1 MKKAT
6 VIVVIVLSIF
16 TISLLIATKLIANN
30 TKVETWQKTF
40 GGEDSDIA
48 NSIQQTKDGGYIVA
62 GWTKS
67 SGSGGEDAYIL
78 KLNSRGKIEWQK
90 TFGGEDSDIAN
101 SIQQTKDG
109 GYIVAGWTKSSGS
122 GGEDAYILK
131 LNSKGEVEWRKTFGR
146 EDYDEANSIQQTKDG
161 GYIVAGW
168 TYSLGSG
175 ERDAYILKLNSKG
188 EVEWQKTFG
197 GEGNDEANS
206 IQQTKDGGYI
216 VAGWTYSLGSGER
229 DAYILKLNSK
239 GEVEWQ
245 KTFGGEDSDIA
256 NSIQQTTDGGYIVAG
271 WTKSSGSRGEDA
283 YILKLNSKGEVEW
296 QKTFGGEYDDEARS
310 IQQTTDG
317 GYIVAGWTNSF
328 GLERYDVYILKL
340 NSKGEVEWRKTFGGE
355 DYDEANSI
363 QQTKDGGYVVAG
375 WTTSFG
381 SGGYDVYILKLNS
394 KGEFDTTP
402 PNVMIVSPSDVV
414 VLGGTININI
424 DATDNVELE
433 KVTLYID
440 GKKIKEYTSG
450 PYKYSWD
457 SSKASEGAHTI
468 NVEAL
473 DRSGNIGTKSVT
485 TMMDKIKDV
494 SWHKMFGGEGSDKA
508 NSIQQTKDGGYIV
521 AGWTE
526 SFGSREDVYIL
537 KLDSKGEVQWQKTFG
552 GGDDDVT
559 NSIQQ
564 TTDGGYIVAG
574 WTKSFG
580 SGGEDAYI
588 LKLDSK
594 GEVQWQRTFGGGDSD
609 VANSVQQTTDGGY
622 IVAGWTKS
630 FGSGGEDAYILK
642 LDSNGDAEWQ
652 KTFDGKYDDE
662 ANSIQ
667 QTADGGYIV
676 AGWTYS
682 LGSGRLDVNI
692 LKLNAKGEVEWQK
705 TFDCEDEDVAKSIQQ
720 TADGGYIVAGWT
732 YSLGSGERDL
742 YILKL
747 DAKGQLEWQKTF
759 GGAKGN
765 DVANS
770 IQQTTDGGYIVAGWT
785 FSPDSGNDV
794 YILKLD
800 AKGQLEWQKT
810 FGGAKGNDVANSVQQ
825 TADGGYIIAGW
836 TESFGSARWADTYIL
851 KLDSKGEVDTIPPEV
866 KIFSPSDGVALGGTV
881 EINIDATDNVEL
893 EKVTLY
899 IDGKK
904 IREYTSGPY
913 TYTWDSSKAT
923 EGTHTITAEALDK
936 SGNVKTKS
944 VTTIMDKIN
953 DVSWQKTFVGAKGND
968 VANSVQQTTDG
979 GYIVAGWTN
988 SFGSLS
994 ADIYIL
1000 KLDSK
1005 GELEWQKTFGGKD
1018 YDEANSIQQ
1027 TTDGGYIVAGC
1038 TTRPFGSLSADIYIL
1053 KLDSKG
1059 ELEWQKTF
1067 GGKDYDE
1074 ANSIQQTT
1082 DGGYIVAGW
1091 TNSFGSGGEDAYIL
1105 KLNSRGDIEWQK
1117 TFGGED
1123 SDIANSIQQTTDG
1136 GYIVAGWTNS
1146 FDLER
1151 YDAYILKLNS
1161 RGEVEWQ
1168 KTFGGED
1175 SDIANSIQQTT
1186 DGGYI
1191 VAGWTG
1197 FYHEE
1202 DVYILKLNSKGEV
1215 QWQKKFG
1222 GVDSDDEANS
1232 VQQTADGGYIVAG
1245 WTNSFGSR
1253 GEDAYILKLN
1263 SKGDIEWQKTFG
1275 REGSD
1280 DEANSIQQTIDGG
1293 YIVAGWTKS
1302 LIFGEKHVYILKL
1315 DSKGEIENK

>member
-1027 TTDGGYIVAGC
+1027 TTDGGYIVAG
-1038 TTRPFGSLSADIYIL
+1038 
-1053 KLDSKG
+1053 
-1059 ELEWQKTF
+1059 
-1067 GGKDYDE
+1067 
-1074 ANSIQQTT
+1074 
-1082 DGGYIVAGW
+1082 W

>member
-30 TKVETWQKTF
+30 TKVETWQKTFGGEDSDTANSIQQTKDGGYIVAGWTKSSGSGGEDAYILKLTSRGEIEWQKTF

-78 KLNSRGKIEWQK
+78 KLNSRGEI
-90 TFGGEDSDIAN
+90 
-101 SIQQTKDG
+101 
-109 GYIVAGWTKSSGS
+109 
-122 GGEDAYILK
+122 
-131 LNSKGEVEWRKTFGR
+131 EWRKTFGR

-175 ERDAYILKLNSKG
+175 ERDAYILKLNS
-188 EVEWQKTFG
+188 
-197 GEGNDEANS
+197 
-206 IQQTKDGGYI
+206 
-216 VAGWTYSLGSGER
+216 R
-229 DAYILKLNSK
+229 

-296 QKTFGGEYDDEARS
+296 QKTFGGEYDGEARS

-340 NSKGEVEWRKTFGGE
+340 NSKGEVEWQKTFGGE

-770 IQQTTDGGYIVAGWT
+770 
-785 FSPDSGNDV
+785 
-794 YILKLD
+794 
-800 AKGQLEWQKT
+800 
-810 FGGAKGNDVANSVQQ
+810 VQQ

-1038 TTRPFGSLSADIYIL
+1038 TRPFGSLSADIYIL
-1053 KLDSKG
+1053 KLDSRG
-1059 ELEWQKTF
+1059 E
-1067 GGKDYDE
+1067 
-1074 ANSIQQTT
+1074 
-1082 DGGYIVAGW
+1082 V
-1091 TNSFGSGGEDAYIL
+1091 
-1105 KLNSRGDIEWQK
+1105 EWQK

-1136 GYIVAGWTNS
+1136 GYIVAGWTRS
-1146 FDLER
+1146 FGSGGE
-1151 YDAYILKLNS
+1151 DAYILKLNS

-1191 VAGWTG
+1191 VAGWTKSSIFGEKDVYILKLDAKGQLEWQKKFGGEDSDDEANSVQQTADGGYIVAGWTG
-1197 FYHEE
+1197 FYREE

-1215 QWQKKFG
+1215 EWQKKFG
-1222 GVDSDDEANS
+1222 GEDSDDEANS

-1263 SKGDIEWQKTFG
+1263 SRGEIEWQKTFG

-1280 DEANSIQQTIDGG
+1280 DEANSIQQTTDGG

-1302 LIFGEKHVYILKL
+1302 LIFGEKGVYILKL